1 MRYAQ
6 AVKALTATLAL
17 SINISTSS
25 ALAESTSVPHS
36 YPGGVAQLI
45 LEKQSDL
52 LPVVKFGIKEPVI
65 IDQDT
70 HWKILIGLS
79 LDVLPGEYLVYV
91 KRANKDSSASYEK
104 IHVQQ
109 KLYSLAENNN
119 SKKYINMQHKRISDI
134 EFENSQQPS
143 LPLNFPATGDWNTS
157 FGELNY
163 DKRKETLTSQNTLYL
178 EIIEKTLIL
187 APQNAIVSKVVTS
200 KTGTSTVYLDHGRGL
215 YSIISGIK
223 EITVSAGNGV
233 VAGAVLGNTTP
244 PTSTLKKSSNYIT
257 WQSMMNGA
265 YINPAVLTT
274 L

>member
-1 MRYAQ
+1 
-6 AVKALTATLAL
+6 
-17 SINISTSS
+17 
-25 ALAESTSVPHS
+25 
-36 YPGGVAQLI
+36 
-45 LEKQSDL
+45 
-52 LPVVKFGIKEPVI
+52 
-65 IDQDT
+65 
-70 HWKILIGLS
+70 
-79 LDVLPGEYLVYV
+79 LPGEYLVYV

-157 FGELNY
+157 Y
-163 DKRKETLTSQNTLYL
+163 TLYL
-178 EIIEKTLIL
+178 EILEKTLIL

-257 WQSMMNGA
+257 WLSMMNGA